1 MVKLY
6 TVCALTKQPLLGKH
20 VRNLAFTQVFGSVT
34 QVCKFL
40 KKMYGM
46 SENDARNILV
56 ERFGLSVTASF
67 IVPHCKKDFEFDFRT
82 RDEHVEIVVT
92 QHKLETETRVQGKY
106 K

>member
-6 TVCALTKQPLLGKH
+6 TVCALTRQPLLGKH

-46 SENDARNILV
+46 SENDAR
-56 ERFGLSVTASF
+56 ERIVSAFGLSVTASF
-67 IVPHCKKDFEFDFRT
+67 IVPNCKKDTTFDHRT
-82 RDEHVEIVVT
+82 RDEQVEVVIT